1 MCSFERSK
9 LKTRNMRIYSLVLA
23 CFTLMASSAWAQC
36 DNLFFSEAAEGSS
49 NNKYLEIY
57 NPTGADVDLSGYA
70 FPSVSNAPTVVGE
83 YEFWNAF
90 PEGAMVAAGDV
101 YIIAHPSSDATIL
114 GEADHTFTFLSNGDD
129 GFILVQGNETSF
141 IQVDAVG
148 DWNGDPGSG
157 WAVAGVPDATKDHT
171 LVRKSAVQS
180 GNAGDWITS
189 AGSSEEDSEWI
200 VLDQNDWSN
209 LASHSFDGC
218 GAAVPGC
225 TNENAMNYN
234 ADATQDDGSC
244 MFDNACN
251 VDGVE
256 VEASSFQYVPS
267 SLSVEPGATV
277 TWTNMGGTHDVNGDI
292 DSQTGMSFGNPEA
305 FYIAAVSGDASG
317 VCIGSFTFN
326 TPGVYTYDCSIGSH
340 AALGMVATITVG
352 TGGCTNAAA
361 PNYNPSANFDDG
373 SCIEVSTTSI
383 ADIQLGQETEAFTD
397 SVVVTS
403 GIVTG
408 VFGSNVSI
416 QDGQGAYSGI
426 WLYAPDVPVMVGDAI
441 EATGAVVEYFGK
453 TQIGNPAVVITSQGN
468 ALPTPEVLATV
479 DANAEAWEG
488 VLIQVTGSVTNADLG
503 FGEWALSDGSGDLAV
518 DDAGYDA
525 IGAGLVAANN
535 QLQVT
540 GALDYSFGVF
550 KVQLR
555 DAMDA
560 QLYGCA
566 VEGAANYNDLA
577 SIDDGSCVYEG
588 GECGLFFSEMAEG
601 SSNNKYIELYNP
613 TQSPIFLSEYT
624 LGNCSNG
631 CDVTGEFDYLTFNF
645 PAGDVVEAGS
655 TYIIAHPSADSLIL
669 AVADMTYQYL
679 SNGDDAF
686 ALLDITGESPVIVD
700 VFGSLGADPG
710 SGFAVAGVVNATQNA
725 TLVRKPTIS
734 QGNAG
739 DWVTSAGSNEL
750 DSEWVINPS
759 DYWTNLGIHT
769 FQGACAVDNSGCT
782 DSGAVN
788 YDPSATEDDG
798 SCIFIPNLTIQE
810 IHGSDFSGT
819 VVTSGVVTGVYGNSG
834 SLGGQPSYAIQNGTG
849 AFSGIWVIGD
859 GVAVGDQIE
868 VAGTVTVVYGLRQI
882 QSAVPT
888 VQSSGNALPAAEAL
902 ASADMNDEQWE
913 SVLVSIAGECTSV
926 NGFGEWQLNDGSGNG
941 MVAGLG
947 YDAVDDSVDVDGV
960 MMGIVELGAN
970 YQVTGPNFYSFGNW
984 KLSPRDTSDVVRVGC
999 TDSNFPNYDAL
1010 ATSDDGSCVSI
1021 PGCTN
1026 PDADNYNPAAT
1037 LDDGTCVIVG
1047 CTDPT
1052 ALNYEANATQADD
1065 ASCYYTLPSVIINEI
1080 HYNPCGAQGDDF
1092 DYEFVELLNIGDV
1105 TVDLSGYEFYN
1116 ESAGDDQLSL
1126 MFPEGTS
1133 MAAGEFIVLVV
1144 SDAGLAAYGGN
1155 GYQVFVLDA
1164 GNFSN
1169 SGEAISL
1176 RDGFGNV
1183 VNAVDYNDAAPWPAA
1198 SLGIL
1203 GNNYVESPDGGC
1215 ATLEYIP
1222 EVLDLFLTTPTAN
1235 GNDFGGNWQASWVN
1249 NGTPGM
1255 ANSSAFGC
1263 NNPAAC
1269 NFNPNAILGN
1279 EAECEF
1285 DSCYGCTYVQS
1296 NNFDPNAT
1304 VEDGSCEFTLDNPC
1318 PSDLNG
1324 DGSVSTADLL
1334 EFLAAFGSPC

>member
-1 MCSFERSK
+1 M
-9 LKTRNMRIYSLVLA
+9 
-23 CFTLMASSAWAQC
+23 
-36 DNLFFSEAAEGSS
+36 
-49 NNKYLEIY
+49 
-57 NPTGADVDLSGYA
+57 
-70 FPSVSNAPTVVGE
+70 
-83 YEFWNAF
+83 
-90 PEGAMVAAGDV
+90 
-101 YIIAHPSSDATIL
+101 
-114 GEADHTFTFLSNGDD
+114 
-129 GFILVQGNETSF
+129 
-141 IQVDAVG
+141 
-148 DWNGDPGSG
+148 
-157 WAVAGVPDATKDHT
+157 
-171 LVRKSAVQS
+171 
-180 GNAGDWITS
+180 
-189 AGSSEEDSEWI
+189 
-200 VLDQNDWSN
+200 
-209 LASHSFDGC
+209 
-218 GAAVPGC
+218 
-225 TNENAMNYN
+225 
-234 ADATQDDGSC
+234 
-244 MFDNACN
+244 
-251 VDGVE
+251 
-256 VEASSFQYVPS
+256 
-267 SLSVEPGATV
+267 
-277 TWTNMGGTHDVNGDI
+277 
-292 DSQTGMSFGNPEA
+292 
-305 FYIAAVSGDASG
+305 
-317 VCIGSFTFN
+317 
-326 TPGVYTYDCSIGSH
+326 
-340 AALGMVATITVG
+340 
-352 TGGCTNAAA
+352 
-361 PNYNPSANFDDG
+361 
-373 SCIEVSTTSI
+373 
-383 ADIQLGQETEAFTD
+383 
-397 SVVVTS
+397 
-403 GIVTG
+403 
-408 VFGSNVSI
+408 
-416 QDGQGAYSGI
+416 
-426 WLYAPDVPVMVGDAI
+426 
-441 EATGAVVEYFGK
+441 
-453 TQIGNPAVVITSQGN
+453 
-468 ALPTPEVLATV
+468 
-479 DANAEAWEG
+479 
-488 VLIQVTGSVTNADLG
+488 
-503 FGEWALSDGSGDLAV
+503 
-518 DDAGYDA
+518 
-525 IGAGLVAANN
+525 
-535 QLQVT
+535 
-540 GALDYSFGVF
+540 
-550 KVQLR
+550 
-555 DAMDA
+555 
-560 QLYGCA
+560 
-566 VEGAANYNDLA
+566 
-577 SIDDGSCVYEG
+577 
-588 GECGLFFSEMAEG
+588 
-601 SSNNKYIELYNP
+601 
-613 TQSPIFLSEYT
+613 
-624 LGNCSNG
+624 
-631 CDVTGEFDYLTFNF
+631 
-645 PAGDVVEAGS
+645 
-655 TYIIAHPSADSLIL
+655 
-669 AVADMTYQYL
+669 
-679 SNGDDAF
+679 
-686 ALLDITGESPVIVD
+686 
-700 VFGSLGADPG
+700 
-710 SGFAVAGVVNATQNA
+710 
-725 TLVRKPTIS
+725 
-734 QGNAG
+734 
-739 DWVTSAGSNEL
+739 TSAGSNEI

-759 DYWTNLGIHT
+759 DDWTNLGTHT

-788 YDPSATEDDG
+788 YDPNATEDDG

-810 IHGSDFSGT
+810 IHGSDFGGT

-834 SLGGQPSYAIQNGTG
+834 SLGGQPSYVIQNGTG

-859 GVAVGDQIE
+859 GVTVGDQVE

-888 VQSSGNALPAAEAL
+888 VQSSGNPLPAAEAL

-1010 ATSDDGSCVSI
+1010 ATLDDGSCVSI

-1026 PDADNYNPAAT
+1026 PDADNYDPAAT
-1037 LDDGTCVIVG
+1037 LDDGSCVIVG

-1105 TVDLSGYEFYN
+1105 TVDLAGYEFYN

-1126 MFPEGTS
+1126 VFPEGTS

-1144 SDAGLAAYGGN
+1144 SEAGLAAYGGN

-1222 EVLDLFLTTPTAN
+1222 EILDLFLTTPTAN

-1285 DSCYGCTYVQS
+1285 DSCYGCTYVSS
-1296 NNFDPNAT
+1296 NNFDSNAT
-1304 VEDGSCEFTLDNPC
+1304 IDDGSCEFTLDNPC
-1318 PSDLNG
+1318 PADLNG

-1334 EFLAAFGSPC
+1334 EFLVDFGNPC